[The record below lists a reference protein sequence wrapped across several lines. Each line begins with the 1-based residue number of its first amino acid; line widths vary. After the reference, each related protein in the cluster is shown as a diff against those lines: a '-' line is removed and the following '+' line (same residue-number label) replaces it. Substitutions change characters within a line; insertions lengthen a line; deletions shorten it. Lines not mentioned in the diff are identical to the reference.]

1 MTTGRGENGEDKV
14 QISVIRPSE
23 LGPEE
28 IAAWHSMQ
36 SQSKT
41 LANPFMCPEFAV
53 AVDMFRTDARVA
65 VLTDGSAIAGFFPFQ
80 RRRSFGVGFPIASG
94 LTDCQGLIHAPGVEW
109 DPRELLRRCRLSAW
123 KFDHLAEGQRPFERY
138 AFNVVPSPVIDLSG
152 GFASYK
158 EKLRERSPQFCKDLA
173 RKARKL
179 EREAGE
185 LRFVVDSRDT
195 AGLHALMSW
204 KSNQY
209 SRKGW
214 VNVFDRS
221 WFANLI
227 DYLFGTHTDDFGGI
241 LSTLYAG
248 ETPVAAHFGLISG
261 HVVAHWFPSYDMSVS
276 RQSPGLI
283 QHLWMAQEMAALG
296 VHIIDMG
303 AGTERYKQTLK
314 SYDLIVTEGMVT
326 RGSLFVAAIEAHR
339 ILKSAGSRNTNDISR
354 HTGPRQT
361 EVPIHHRGHAFES
374 RPQDS

>member
-1 MTTGRGENGEDKV
+1 MTSGRGESGENKV

-23 LGPEE
+23 LGLEE

-41 LANPFMCPEFAV
+41 LANPFMCPEFAI
-53 AVDMFRTDARVA
+53 AVDKFRTDARVA
-65 VLTDGSAIAGFFPFQ
+65 VLTDGSVIAGFFPFQ
-80 RRRSFGVGFPIASG
+80 RRCSFGVGFPIASG

-123 KFDHLAEGQRPFERY
+123 KFDHLVEGQAPFERY

-204 KSNQY
+204 KTDQY
-209 SRKGW
+209 RQKGW
-214 VNVFDRS
+214 VNVLDRS
-221 WFANLI
+221 WFASLI
-227 DYLFGTHTDDFGGI
+227 EYLFSTHTDDFGGI

-248 ETPVAAHFGLISG
+248 ETPVAAHFGLISA
-261 HVVAHWFPSYDMSVS
+261 HVVAHWFPSYDISVS

-283 QHLWMAQEMAALG
+283 QHLWMAEEMAALG
-296 VHIIDMG
+296 VHVIDMG
-303 AGTERYKQTLK
+303 TGTERYKQTLK
-314 SYDLIVTEGMVT
+314 SYDLVVAEGMVT
-326 RGSLFVAAIEAHR
+326 RGPLFTAAIEAHR
-339 ILKSAGSRNTNDISR
+339 ILTSAGSRNTNDISE
-354 HTGPRQT
+354 HAGPETDGSAHSSR
-361 EVPIHHRGHAFES
+361 VP
-374 RPQDS
+374 